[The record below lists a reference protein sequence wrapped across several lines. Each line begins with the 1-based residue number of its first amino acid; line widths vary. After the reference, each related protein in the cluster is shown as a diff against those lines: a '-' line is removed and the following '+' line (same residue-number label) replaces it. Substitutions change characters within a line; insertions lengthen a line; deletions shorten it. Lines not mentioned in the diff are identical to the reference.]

1 MRFYNSWDNGSK
13 FLDVLFEWQALVA
26 ESKREPVQTELA
38 PPVGTTSVSSAPN
51 TNSFSRCAQWAI
63 DGQRDIY
70 IFRSVVRL
78 AVLAN

>member
-38 PPVGTTSVSSAPN
+38 PP
-51 TNSFSRCAQWAI
+51 R
-63 DGQRDIY
+63 RDDLCVA
-70 IFRSVVRL
+70 RS
-78 AVLAN
+78 